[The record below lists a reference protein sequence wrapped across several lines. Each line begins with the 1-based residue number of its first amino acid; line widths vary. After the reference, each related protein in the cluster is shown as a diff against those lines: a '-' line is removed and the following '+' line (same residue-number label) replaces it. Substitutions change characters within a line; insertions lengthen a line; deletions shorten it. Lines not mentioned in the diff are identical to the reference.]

1 MLWNSSSQTAVDTW
15 QAELEFALEAGDTP
29 LLQVGG
35 NQQTLAGLTSANA
48 LEILAEQ
55 RSDLVC
61 PVILIGGASSV
72 WLAALFQSSPANA
85 HVATSTVLFAGVDGS
100 TRIASSASAANARS
114 RLRRSPGDAPTGFV
128 ELLLPDAFP
137 GAPFGWDALAPSI
150 VAMGVLPSEIQA
162 ANQPVA
168 SHADWLAWLGT
179 GITLALLA
187 VTLLAGALLNA
198 VPSA

>member
-29 LLQVGG
+29 LLQLGG
-35 NQQTLAGLTSANA
+35 SQQALEGLTSANA
-48 LEILAEQ
+48 LDILAEQ

-72 WLAALFQSSPANA
+72 WLAALFQSSPANT
-85 HVATSTVLFAGVDGS
+85 HVATGTVLFAGVDGA

-128 ELLLPDAFP
+128 ELLVPGTFP
-137 GAPFGWDALAPSI
+137 GAPCGWDALAPS
-150 VAMGVLPSEIQA
+150 VLEMGVFPPEMQSA
-162 ANQPVA
+162 YQPVA
-168 SHADWLAWLGT
+168 THADWLAWLGT
-179 GITLALLA
+179 GIALALLA

-198 VPSA
+198 VPSP

>member
-35 NQQTLAGLTSANA
+35 SQQTLAGLTSANA

-55 RSDLVC
+55 RSDLVR
-61 PVILIGGASSV
+61 PVILIGGASSI

-85 HVATSTVLFAGVDGS
+85 LVATGTVLYAGADGA

-114 RLRRSPGDAPTGFV
+114 HLRRSPGDAPTGFV
-128 ELLLPDAFP
+128 ELLVPGAFP
-137 GAPFGWDALAPSI
+137 GAPFGWDALAPS
-150 VAMGVLPSEIQA
+150 VLEVGVPPEMQSA
-162 ANQPVA
+162 HQPVA
-168 SHADWLAWLGT
+168 THADWLAWLGI

-187 VTLLAGALLNA
+187 VTFLAGALLNA

>member
-1 MLWNSSSQTAVDTW
+1 MLWNSSSQSTVDIW

-35 NQQTLAGLTSANA
+35 SQQTLTGLTSANA
-48 LEILAEQ
+48 LSILADH
-55 RSDLVC
+55 RNDLVR

-72 WLAALFQSSPANA
+72 WLTALFHSSPANA
-85 HVATSTVLFAGVDGS
+85 HVAAGAVLFAGADNA
-100 TRIASSASAANARS
+100 TRIASHACAASTRS
-114 RLRRSPGDAPTGFV
+114 RLRRSPGDAPAGLA

-137 GAPFGWDALAPSI
+137 GTPFGWDALAP
-150 VAMGVLPSEIQA
+150 AVLEMDDYPSEVQSAHQSIA
-162 ANQPVA
+162 P
-168 SHADWLAWLGT
+168 HADWLAWLGT
-179 GITLALLA
+179 GIALALLA

>member
-1 MLWNSSSQTAVDTW
+1 LTLGKQNLNLRWKVATRRCCKW
-15 QAELEFALEAGDTP
+15 
-29 LLQVGG
+29 GG
-35 NQQTLAGLTSANA
+35 SQQTLAGLTSANA

-55 RSDLVC
+55 RSDLVR

-85 HVATSTVLFAGVDGS
+85 HVATGTVLFAGVDGA

-128 ELLLPDAFP
+128 ELLLPGAFP
-137 GAPFGWDALAPSI
+137 GAPFGWDALALSSCGRW
-150 VAMGVLPSEIQA
+150 AFFPSEMQA
-162 ANQPVA
+162 AHQPVA